1 VTALQ
6 RAGELIKPLVGL
18 ILIVGIW
25 QFWARTR
32 AAGSLVL
39 PAPSDVWTYVRQNP
53 GRLWTHA
60 WATLRVVFVAFGI
73 SVAAGVLISIL
84 FDLSSLVRSMF
95 MPLLVVTQV
104 TPVVAVA
111 PLLVIWL
118 GFGDAPKIAVAI
130 LVSFFPILV
139 NTLAGLREV
148 PRDFSDLARSLCAS
162 KPQLL
167 RRIKL
172 PNAVPYMFAG
182 ARVSI
187 TLAIIGAVVGEFV
200 AADKGLGFLI
210 LRGSAQLQPELMWAA
225 VLTLAFMG
233 VVLFNA
239 VRLVEFV
246 AVPWRRTAPDLR

>member
-1 VTALQ
+1 VTGLHRIGDVA
-6 RAGELIKPLVGL
+6 KPLVAL
-18 ILIVGIW
+18 ALVVGVW
-25 QFWARTR
+25 QWWATTR

-39 PAPSDVWTYVRQNP
+39 PAPSDVWAYARENP
-53 GRLWTHA
+53 GRLWTHT
-60 WATLRVVFVAFGI
+60 WVTLRVVFIAFAI
-73 SVAAGVLISIL
+73 SVTAGVLVSIV
-84 FDLSSLVRSMF
+84 FDLSPLLRDMF
-95 MPLLVVTQV
+95 LPLLVVTQV

-111 PLLVIWL
+111 PLLIIWL

-130 LVSFFPILV
+130 LISFFPILV

-162 KPQLL
+162 KFQIL

-172 PNAVPYMFAG
+172 PNAVPYLFAS

-200 AADKGLGFLI
+200 AADAGLGFLI
-210 LRGSAQLQPELMWAA
+210 LRGSAQLQPALMWSA
-225 VLTLAFMG
+225 VLTLALVG

-239 VRLVEFV
+239 VRLLEFV
-246 AVPWRRTAPDLR
+246 AVPWRRAAPDPR